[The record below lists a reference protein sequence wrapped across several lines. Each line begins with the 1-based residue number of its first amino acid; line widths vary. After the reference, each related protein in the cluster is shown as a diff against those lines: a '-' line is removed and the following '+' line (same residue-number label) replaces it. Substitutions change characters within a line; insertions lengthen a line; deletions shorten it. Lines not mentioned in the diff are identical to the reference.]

1 MMSHFAYVD
10 ENNVVTNVLV
20 IEQDVIDTGAFGDPA
35 RWIQTS
41 YNTMGGVHY
50 GPDGLPD
57 GGTPFRKNFAGI
69 GFIYDPVRDAFMA
82 KQPYPSWLLDEDT
95 CQWVPPTPYPSD
107 GNLYTWDEETL
118 SWVQVN
124 V

>member
-10 ENNVVTNVLV
+10 ENNVVINVLV
-20 IEQDVIDTGAFGDPA
+20 IEQDAVDTGAFGDPA

-41 YNTMGGVHY
+41 YNTFGGVHY

-57 GGTPFRKNFAGI
+57 GGVPLRKNFAGI
-69 GFIYDPVRDAFMA
+69 GYIYDPVRDAFLA

-95 CQWVPPTPYPSD
+95 CRWQPPTPYPSD
-107 GNLYTWDEETL
+107 GKMYTWDESTQ
-118 SWVQVN
+118 SWVEVTP
-124 V
+124 

>member
-1 MMSHFAYVD
+1 MSHFAYVD

-57 GGTPFRKNFAGI
+57 GGTPFRKNFAGV

-82 KQPYPSWLLDEDT
+82 KQPCPSWLLNEDT
-95 CQWVPPTPYPSD
+95 CQWEPPTPYPSD
-107 GNLYTWDEETL
+107 GNRYTWDEETL
-118 SWVQVN
+118 SWVEV

>member
-1 MMSHFAYVD
+1 MSHFAYVD

-50 GPDGLPD
+50 GPNGLPD
-57 GGTPFRKNFAGI
+57 GGVPLRKNFAGV

-82 KQPYPSWLLDEDT
+82 KQPYPSWLLNEDT
-95 CQWVPPTPYPSD
+95 CQWEPPIPYPTD
-107 GNLYTWDEETL
+107 GKQYYWNEETQQ
-118 SWVQVN
+118 WVEITGA
-124 V
+124 

>member
-1 MMSHFAYVD
+1 MSHFAYVD

-35 RWIQTS
+35 CWVKTS

-50 GPDGLPD
+50 GPDGKPD
-57 GGTPFRKNFAGI
+57 GNAPLRKNFAGV
-69 GFIYDPVRDAFMA
+69 GFIYDPARDAFMA